1 MTWVTA
7 AVMTARAAVT
17 ADFSFVIVD
26 PEVAGPVGSV
36 TAGGRDGPAR
46 RPGRRRRRR
55 RVSRRWTSE
64 SRGGMGGQL

>member
-36 TAGGRDGPAR
+36 TAGGRDGPAL

-55 RVSRRWTSE
+55 GVSRRWTSE
-64 SRGGMGGQL
+64 SRGGMGGHL